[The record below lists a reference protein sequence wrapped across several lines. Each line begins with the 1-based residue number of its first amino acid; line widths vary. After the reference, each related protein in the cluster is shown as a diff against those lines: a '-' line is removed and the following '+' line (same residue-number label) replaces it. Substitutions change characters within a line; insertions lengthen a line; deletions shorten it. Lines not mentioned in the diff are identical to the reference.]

1 MKASTPI
8 FKILSAALLAA
19 VVIYFAVQGYQYF
32 SDPIN
37 TTLVYLSVEEETVD
51 VNGYL
56 IRDEETFRS
65 DAGTLS
71 HSLSEG
77 ERVGRNQTMAVAYP
91 DSGALNR
98 VEQLNALQLQLE
110 QLSFSLVSYLDPDAA
125 LKLDSSITSD
135 LLSLRRMVASGEYSR
150 AEEEVASLKGAILK
164 RDYTSASQEEIEAA
178 IKDTETQISQ
188 LENSLNGNAITAPE
202 GGIYSAACDGYESVL
217 TPELL
222 DELIPST
229 LDGVKPVESDS
240 AANVGKLIYGDT
252 WYYAANITD
261 AQAEQLGGRSSVTLR
276 LAKGLDEDMTMKVV
290 SISRSENGKRTL
302 LLSSDKY
309 IAQTTQLRHQMGT
322 LVLRTYEGLRMPSNA
337 LRVSEDGVTGV
348 YCLLGVRAKFKPVQV
363 VFQGDGYML
372 VKAVADDSES
382 SMLRRGDQVIVTAAE
397 LYDGKVVG

>member
-188 LENSLNGNAITAPE
+188 LENSLNGTAITAPE

-290 SISRSENGKRTL
+290 SISHSENGKRTL

>member
-188 LENSLNGNAITAPE
+188 LENALNGTAITAPE

-309 IAQTTQLRHQMGT
+309 IARTTQLRHQMGT

>member
-188 LENSLNGNAITAPE
+188 LENSLNGTAITAPE

-261 AQAEQLGGRSSVTLR
+261 AQAEQLGVRSSVTLR

>member
-1 MKASTPI
+1 MKVSTPI

-188 LENSLNGNAITAPE
+188 LENSLNGTAITAPE

-290 SISRSENGKRTL
+290 SISHSENGKRTL

>member
-188 LENSLNGNAITAPE
+188 LENSLNGTAITAPE

-222 DELIPST
+222 DELIPSA

-276 LAKGLDEDMTMKVV
+276 LAKGLDEDMTMKMV
-290 SISRSENGKRTL
+290 SISHSENGKRTL

>member
-188 LENSLNGNAITAPE
+188 LENSLNGTAITAPE
-202 GGIYSAACDGYESVL
+202 GGIYSAACDGYEAVL

-290 SISRSENGKRTL
+290 SISHSENGKRTL